1 MFLSQTKIFLFF
13 KNFFDAP
20 VNVYNNIY
28 LNLIGLQIFRYLTH
42 NFFFKI
48 SLSSKKIDR
57 DFTNLYEKL
66 KNEGIIK
73 VENFLNEADF
83 NFVEKV
89 FDQRLKSKDG
99 LINQKTGIFWKTLI
113 FDKYTTDIEL
123 KKVHNLFIKNK
134 LINELMTKSLNIKD
148 IGNPIIGFQFI
159 ENPSNNID
167 NKDRETLIHSDRFY
181 PCFKLFLT
189 LNENLVKN
197 GAYKYARYSHLLSFK
212 RLLHEYDFSIRQSLQ
227 NKGFNLKK
235 NIKLNRCLPRKFFLD
250 EVCKD
255 IEDITTEK
263 NTLVISNNK
272 GFHQRG
278 TMESGTYRKHIR
290 IVFYYLQ
297 RPFYYFFFKKIYDL
311 FLKLKSK

>member
-1 MFLSQTKIFLFF
+1 MLLFKKKFFFFF

-20 VNVYNNIY
+20 VNAYNNIY
-28 LNLIGLQIFRYLTH
+28 LNLLGLQAFRYLFH
-42 NFFFKI
+42 NFFFRI
-48 SLSSKKIDR
+48 RLQSKKIDN
-57 DFTNLYEKL
+57 DFLEFYTSL
-66 KNEGIIK
+66 KNDGIIK
-73 VENFLNEADF
+73 IDNFLNEADF
-83 NFVEKV
+83 DFVLKV
-89 FDQRLKSKDG
+89 FDEKLKSQDR
-99 LINQKTGIFWKTLI
+99 LLNQETGIYWTTLI
-113 FDKYTTDIEL
+113 FGKNTADIEL
-123 KKVHNLFIKNK
+123 KKVHDLFINNK
-134 LINELMTKSLNIKD
+134 LVNQLISKSLNIKD
-148 IGNPIIGFQFI
+148 IGNLTIGFQLL

-197 GAYKYARYSHLLSFK
+197 GAYKYARYSHLFSFK

-235 NIKLNRCLPRKFFLD
+235 NIKLNRCLPRKSFLD
-250 EVCKD
+250 KAC
-255 IEDITTEK
+255 EDITVEK

-278 TMESGTYRKHIR
+278 IMESDTYRKQIR

-297 RPFYYFFFKKIYDL
+297 KPFYYFLFKKIYSY
-311 FLKLKSK
+311 FLKFKSQ